1 MAPTKSEWSHTYPRA
16 VLRGI
21 LADAAET
28 LPEARRTPSLMA
40 CLAEK
45 ILILAADG
53 QKNPIDLRRVAIKR
67 VQDSCPDCRACDG
80 LQLTQNRGGS
90 SAS

>member
-1 MAPTKSEWSHTYPRA
+1 MPTKIDWSQTYPLA

-28 LPEARRTPSLMA
+28 LPEAKRTPSLMA

-45 ILILAADG
+45 ILTLAADG
-53 QKNPIDLRRVAIKR
+53 HRSIYV
-67 VQDSCPDCRACDG
+67 
-80 LQLTQNRGGS
+80 GS
-90 SAS
+90 RS